1 MSRWNRPPSRSHGSI
16 ALRSVSLCLIGVLA
30 GCGAPA
36 GSSSPALFD
45 LTPTTISLPPG
56 EVFGLAWLKDGWL
69 VADYSADPAQ
79 IFGDSRLSRFRPDG
93 SQFQGVELPGDP
105 NCRLLAYIRPIA
117 LSDGRLG
124 FVREC
129 AVLGKDPGYELDAA
143 LGSVDLRTGSTG
155 QLAAV
160 VSGVGASGI
169 ASFDWDPTLN
179 AGLISIGSGICQGI
193 EWIDQHGP
201 RPIDLVI
208 SDGAHQFNLA
218 DEFRRPSTDCSATG
232 TADGPARSW
241 TDGAVAFFASPASVG
256 TEGQARL
263 DAPSSLYIADPQL
276 KTARSRLDGIQPR
289 SGLAWSPNGRWLA
302 FSAEVAGA
310 GRGAWLFDTRDSTLR
325 RFSALKVGEIAWS
338 PDGLEIAAIEAP
350 YLHVSRRI
358 YLFDLGGLL
367 AEARP

>member
-16 ALRSVSLCLIGVLA
+16 ALRLVSLCLTAVLA

-36 GSSSPALFD
+36 GSSSPALLD
-45 LTPTTISLPPG
+45 LAPTTISLPPG
-56 EVFGLAWLKDGWL
+56 DVFGLAWLKDGWL
-69 VADYSADPAQ
+69 VANYAAHPVQS
-79 IFGDSRLSRFRPDG
+79 FGDSRLSRFRPDG
-93 SQFQGVELPGDP
+93 SQFAAIDLPQDP
-105 NCRLLAYIRPIA
+105 TCRLLEYIRPIA

-124 FVREC
+124 YDREC
-129 AVLGKDPGYELDAA
+129 LKVGMSPGEEFEAS
-143 LGSVDLRTGSTG
+143 LGSVDLRTGRTEL
-155 QLAAV
+155 LAPV
-160 VSGVGASGI
+160 VSGVGFAGI

-325 RFSALKVGEIAWS
+325 RFSALKVDEIAWS
-338 PDGLEIAAIEAP
+338 PDGLQIAAIEATD
-350 YLHVSRRI
+350 LGVSPRI

-367 AEARP
+367 AGARP